1 MAYQGTDFPKS
12 KSKVIEAQNS
22 QSQPS
27 SSEKRDL
34 VLYLYKLVMFIL
46 ETGSTI
52 WGRYTSL
59 A

>member
-1 MAYQGTDFPKS
+1 MAYQGADFPKS
-12 KSKVIEAQNS
+12 KSKVTEAQDS
-22 QSQPS
+22 QFQLS

-46 ETGSTI
+46 ETGRTI
-52 WGRYTSL
+52 WGRYTSP